1 MSLEYVVHLLG
12 GEACLIGE
20 DLDYYSVI
28 VGILC
33 ERAESVLRLEC
44 DFDGF
49 AFVSCE
55 VFPHCLGVGPLE
67 SVGAYCGVEVHF
79 RIDSFCA
86 RRSLVSSIAF
96 LRAS

>member
-55 VFPHCLGVGPLE
+55 VFSHCLGV
-67 SVGAYCGVEVHF
+67 
-79 RIDSFCA
+79 
-86 RRSLVSSIAF
+86 
-96 LRAS
+96 